1 MWVKGDD
8 FHESVSPKAIQWAGT
23 AGTKGVDQHGAAPA
37 LLLGRYRSQAPQ
49 SAVSIQH

>member
-23 AGTKGVDQHGAAPA
+23 AGTKGVDQHGAAPGNCCWA
-37 LLLGRYRSQAPQ
+37 GTGVKRPRAQ
-49 SAVSIQH
+49 